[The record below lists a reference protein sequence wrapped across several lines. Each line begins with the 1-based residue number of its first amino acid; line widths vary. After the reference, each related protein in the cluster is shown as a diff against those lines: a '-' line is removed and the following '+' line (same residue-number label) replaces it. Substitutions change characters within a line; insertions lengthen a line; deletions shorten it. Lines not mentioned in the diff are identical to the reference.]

1 MPTDSVSASSALCAS
16 LGRDLRRA
24 ASAWRR
30 LVRASS
36 SSASSHK
43 SVASRSRLCD
53 SPGRSARYA
62 SNARPLR
69 DAMRISAPAASCTR
83 KAPST
88 WRFSS
93 VKGSPAQSFVRGCH
107 FHVFFTTVETATSR
121 PVRTVASRLQTSGG
135 FMLTDAR
142 GCPTSTPSSASLQQY
157 ERALDLCA
165 SYELDPLATIQ
176 KALDADPTFAL
187 GHCLRAGL

>member
-1 MPTDSVSASSALCAS
+1 
-16 LGRDLRRA
+16 
-24 ASAWRR
+24 
-30 LVRASS
+30 
-36 SSASSHK
+36 
-43 SVASRSRLCD
+43 
-53 SPGRSARYA
+53 
-62 SNARPLR
+62 PLR

-176 KALDADPTFAL
+176 RALDADPTFAL
-187 GHCLRAGL
+187 GHCLRAGLAVMATDRGAVPMLAESVAAIESQGRRAHDRERAHAAAARAG